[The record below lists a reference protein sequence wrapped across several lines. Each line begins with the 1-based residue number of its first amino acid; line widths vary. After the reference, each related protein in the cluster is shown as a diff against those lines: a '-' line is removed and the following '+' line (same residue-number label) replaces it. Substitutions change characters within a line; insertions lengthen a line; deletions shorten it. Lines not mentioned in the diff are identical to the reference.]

1 MKTNNSY
8 LKHAFNVVKNPAG
21 YTPEAVEKACIYIQ
35 KKWAEMEANNDSLCF
50 QLSEMMHKIQVLE
63 NEKNDMTKTIAD
75 LQKQLS
81 ENKNNAKERK
91 AQVEA
96 EKEATGQTKKQK
108 ANTLQKAR
116 KKVAGK

>member
-21 YTPEAVEKACIYIQ
+21 YTTEAVEKACVYIQ

-81 ENKNNAKERK
+81 KCECTSKIETACTGIKAEVKSKTKK
-91 AQVEA
+91 AQKK
-96 EKEATGQTKKQK
+96 EK
-108 ANTLQKAR
+108 
-116 KKVAGK
+116 